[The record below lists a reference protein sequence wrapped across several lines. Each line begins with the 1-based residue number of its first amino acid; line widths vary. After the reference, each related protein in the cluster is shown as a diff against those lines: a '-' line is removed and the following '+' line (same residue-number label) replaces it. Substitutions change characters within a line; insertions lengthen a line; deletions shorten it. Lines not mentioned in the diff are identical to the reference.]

1 MRNTKPPQLLKLD
14 QLLRKASGQNFYNVS
29 AFTLVKIT
37 KDEGNLGENFD
48 SYLLGFS
55 ENIKDI
61 LLNFSGG
68 PEKGL
73 KPIYETLL
81 RKNLLLNVTK
91 EFVSTKI
98 DLHPD
103 KVSNHDMGTIF
114 EILIRKSK
122 ETSNEKAGQFF
133 TPREIVKLMVNLVFS
148 QDTIELKKPRKL
160 VSIYDPCCGTGGMLT
175 TAKDYLQKTVNPK
188 LNVFLFGQEIN
199 EQTYAIAKSDLLM
212 KGEDAENIKHGNTI
226 TKDDLKGKT
235 FNYML
240 TNPPFGDDW
249 KNMREFVEGETE
261 EKGFNGRFGAGTPDV
276 SDGSFLF
283 LQHMISKM
291 NPQGTQ
297 RRILKFFLQHL
308 KKLKHPTR
316 KPTTKK

>member
-1 MRNTKPPQLLKLD
+1 MEKHNQFADFIWGIKDCIRDEYKEKEYEDVILPFTLLRRIDCVLEATHDKVVQTFEKYKATATPEVLD

-148 QDTIELKKPRKL
+148 QDTIELKKPGKL
-160 VSIYDPCCGTGGMLT
+160 VSIYDP
-175 TAKDYLQKTVNPK
+175 
-188 LNVFLFGQEIN
+188 FW
-199 EQTYAIAKSDLLM
+199 M
-212 KGEDAENIKHGNTI
+212 KMSA
-226 TKDDLKGKT
+226 
-235 FNYML
+235 
-240 TNPPFGDDW
+240 
-249 KNMREFVEGETE
+249 
-261 EKGFNGRFGAGTPDV
+261 
-276 SDGSFLF
+276 
-283 LQHMISKM
+283 
-291 NPQGTQ
+291 
-297 RRILKFFLQHL
+297 
-308 KKLKHPTR
+308 
-316 KPTTKK
+316 